1 MTSEKLRID
10 KYLWAIRLFKTR
22 TQASHAIDSGKVTSL
37 ENAIKASTVILIRF
51 DRLNGKLYLLP
62 VPNVHPV
69 QSQQL
74 GSVSFTR
81 EGKHYE
87 LRCVLDGSKV
97 RVHGILDGK
106 QIGGFDF

>member
-1 MTSEKLRID
+1 MKKHHGNQLTRCSE
-10 KYLWAIRLFKTR
+10 WF
-22 TQASHAIDSGKVTSL
+22 G